1 MRASHKIDP
10 KLLQNNVREQ
20 LPNKK
25 DTLLSGN
32 AKSPGFTAVHVSGG
46 ATHSE
51 PGFWC

>member
-25 DTLLSGN
+25 DTLLVGY
-32 AKSPGFTAVHVSGG
+32 AKSPGFTAVQG